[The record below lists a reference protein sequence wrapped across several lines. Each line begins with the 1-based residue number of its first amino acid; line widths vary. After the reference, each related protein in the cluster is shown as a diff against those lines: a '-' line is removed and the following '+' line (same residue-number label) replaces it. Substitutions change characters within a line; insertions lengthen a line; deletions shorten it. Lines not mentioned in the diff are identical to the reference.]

1 VPAAAAGQ
9 EHRAAEHTD
18 RKEKTE
24 ELSHIHDSFLCRELA
39 EYRRAQVLGKDYHM
53 PGYVSSMEQ
62 AGNSGRA
69 DSLKNKHH
77 VLMES
82 RCCLM
87 RDVFR
92 VF

>member
-1 VPAAAAGQ
+1 MPAAAAGQ
-9 EHRAAEHTD
+9 KHRAAEHTD

-24 ELSHIHDSFLCRELA
+24 ELSHIHNSFLCREPA
-39 EYRRAQVLGKDYHM
+39 ENRRAQVLGKVYHM
-53 PGYVSSMEQ
+53 QERVSSMVQ
-62 AGNSGRA
+62 AGNSGEI
-69 DSLKNKHH
+69 DSLKNKHL
-77 VLMES
+77 VRMKS